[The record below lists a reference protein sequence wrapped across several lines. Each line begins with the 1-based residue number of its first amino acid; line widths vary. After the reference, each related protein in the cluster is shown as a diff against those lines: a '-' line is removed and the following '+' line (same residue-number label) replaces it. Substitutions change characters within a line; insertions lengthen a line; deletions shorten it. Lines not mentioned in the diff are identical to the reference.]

1 MHIFHA
7 LYILDCVEGH
17 NKFNRSGEGTIFL
30 ASRGLWNTKAIL
42 IKRNAD
48 IDISYLFVLKNKL
61 LELSCILISSKSSVE

>member
-1 MHIFHA
+1 M
-7 LYILDCVEGH
+7 
-17 NKFNRSGEGTIFL
+17 